1 MWTETNN
8 YRKIDRACSE
18 LIQLKKLSFHSGIF
32 DTPSGKSLTLIRVV
46 ISALI
51 CPRVDFFMASDGR
64 YDFSDDDRLNLV
76 FSRDDGYANKSWDR
90 IQVLEQYVDKNR
102 CQIWTNGEHTYVS
115 LDSMDYRK
123 WFKLVSGITLLCPWV
138 FANKPLSDIEKE
150 FLKII
155 AESDERFDEE
165 RFDEICG
172 ILYENIGLE
181 KIVIEKVA
189 YDLTKKSYDRRVQ
202 HVKSEIENCRNQIQ
216 YYEKQISSY
225 LNSLQNNTT
234 ILNGLYGTEGKG
246 MDELQD
252 FLKSADI
259 HDFEFCDNKIIFTV
273 YSLLSCYEEGQV
285 KPYVLDN
292 NRVLRGEYGWNK
304 TYVDAPYTAQEM
316 KEFYKAVFVD
326 KTLWIKLAA
335 KYSISIDVNVEAISY
350 SGKIT
355 SDRINNPNI
364 GYAGCLGGYSDD
376 LRQAREANDPI
387 AALSICQQSAC
398 SVNLGEIWPMASV
411 TQDLFS
417 SKGKVIHTDDGD
429 ITFAEAMERIKA
441 QMNKE

>member
-18 LIQLKKLSFHSGIF
+18 LVRLKKLSFHSGGF
-32 DTPSGKSLTLIRVV
+32 DTPSDKVWTLIRVV

-51 CPRVDFFMASDGR
+51 CPRVGFFVASDGR
-64 YDFSDDDRLNLV
+64 YEFSEDSKLSIVFARNDD
-76 FSRDDGYANKSWDR
+76 YANKSWDR
-90 IQVLEQYVDKNR
+90 IQILEQYVDKNR

-115 LDSMDYRK
+115 LNSMDYRK
-123 WFKLVSGITLLCPWV
+123 WFKLVSGITLLCPWA

-202 HVKSEIENCRNQIQ
+202 HVKGEIENCRNQIQ
-216 YYEKQISSY
+216 YYQRQISSY
-225 LNSLQNNTT
+225 LNSLQNNTV
-234 ILNGLYGTEGKG
+234 ILNGLYSTGGKG
-246 MDELQD
+246 SDELQD
-252 FLKSADI
+252 FLQSADI
-259 HDFEFCDNKIIFTV
+259 HDFEFGDNKIIFTV

-292 NRVLRGEYGWNK
+292 NRVLSGENGWNE
-304 TYVDAPYTAQEM
+304 TYVNAPYTKQEM

-335 KYSISIDVNVEAISY
+335 KYSISIDVNVEAVSCNGRI
-350 SGKIT
+350 K

-376 LRQAREANDPI
+376 LRQAQEANDPV

-398 SVNLGEIWPMASV
+398 SVNLGEIWPMSTV
-411 TQDLFS
+411 TQDLFA